1 MLGVS
6 RIDAVRHFNRFY
18 TRRIGALQA
27 HYLGSPFP
35 LPQARVLYELGQ
47 RGECTASELGADLDL
62 DLGYLSR
69 LLQGLRRHGLVL
81 GEAAKHDARQVRLS
95 LTPKG
100 RKAHAGLDEGSRRA
114 TAEMLAPL
122 PAPHREKFIRAL
134 QTAHAVLEPQPG
146 KSKIT
151 LRAHRPGDMGW
162 VVERHGVLYEREY
175 GWGALFEAL
184 VADIVAKFLR
194 DFDAKGEH
202 CWIAERDGERV
213 GSVFVVREAQR
224 TAKLRLLLIEPE
236 ARGAGL
242 GQRLVQQCIDFSRR
256 AGYRKLVL
264 WTHDNLTAARA
275 IYEKLGFRLV
285 KTEPHRQFGVP
296 VVGEYWEL
304 DLKLERRGT

>member
-1 MLGVS
+1 MS
-6 RIDAVRHFNRFY
+6 RIEAVRRFNRFY

-35 LPQARVLYELGQ
+35 LPQARVLYELGE
-47 RGECTASELGADLDL
+47 RGPCTASELGADLDL

-69 LLQGLRRHGLVL
+69 LLQGLKRLKLVA
-81 GEAAKHDARQVRLS
+81 GERLAHDARHVRLS

-100 RKAHAGLDEGSRRA
+100 RKAYATLDDASRRA
-114 TAEMLAPL
+114 TEEMLSPL
-122 PAPHREKFIRAL
+122 PAPHRERVVQAL
-134 QTAHAVLEPQPG
+134 QTAHAILEPVRQE
-146 KSKIT
+146 IT

-162 VVERHGVLYEREY
+162 VLERHGVLYEREY

-194 DFDAKGEH
+194 DFDARREH

-213 GSVFVVREAQR
+213 GSVFIVKDDRN

-236 ARGAGL
+236 ARGEGL
-242 GQRLVQQCIDFSRR
+242 GRRLVEECIDFSRR

-264 WTHDNLTAARA
+264 WTHDNLAAARA
-275 IYEKLGFRLV
+275 IYQKHGFRLV
-285 KTEPHRQFGVP
+285 KSEPHRQFGVP

-304 DLKLERRGT
+304 ELKRRIRQQRRGT